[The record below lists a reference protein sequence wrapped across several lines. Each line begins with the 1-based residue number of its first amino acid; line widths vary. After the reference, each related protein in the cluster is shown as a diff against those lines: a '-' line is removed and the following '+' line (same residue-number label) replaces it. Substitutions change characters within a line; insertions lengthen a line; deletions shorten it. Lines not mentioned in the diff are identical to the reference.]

1 MLKEDYFVQK
11 SISIDA
17 AKSEAKTWTLCSSKT
32 RQEMLRKGEADEI
45 VLQKIFQFFLENLC
59 VTNIH
64 QDKIDTNMHLK
75 QALILINQ

>member
-32 RQEMLRKGEADEI
+32 RQEMFTEGEADEI
-45 VLQKIFQFFLENLC
+45 LLQKIFYFFSENIC
-59 VTNIH
+59 VTNIN
-64 QDKIDTNMHLK
+64 QGKIDTDMHLK
-75 QALILINQ
+75 

>member
-1 MLKEDYFVQK
+1 MTTTIFFEMLKEDYFVQK

-45 VLQKIFQFFLENLC
+45 LLQKIFQFFLENLC
-59 VTNIH
+59 VTNI
-64 QDKIDTNMHLK
+64 N
-75 QALILINQ
+75 QAR

>member
-32 RQEMLRKGEADEI
+32 RQEMLREGEEHEI
-45 VLQKIFQFFLENLC
+45 LLQKIFRSFSL
-59 VTNIH
+59 
-64 QDKIDTNMHLK
+64 KIFV
-75 QALILINQ
+75 

>member
-32 RQEMLRKGEADEI
+32 RQEMLREGEADEI
-45 VLQKIFQFFLENLC
+45 LLQKIF
-59 VTNIH
+59 
-64 QDKIDTNMHLK
+64 
-75 QALILINQ
+75 